1 MVQASRKGTRAGQA
15 AVFRQRV
22 SFNHVGNFSVV
33 LDGAG
38 GVSLAAGATAP
49 VISLRDAAVHFGG
62 STVPVWSGLN
72 LELHAGEFLTV
83 LGASG
88 CGKST
93 VLRVMAGLQALA
105 GGAMDRAARSPAFV
119 FQEPALLPWANLA
132 ENVELPLKVAGVDR
146 ERRAEQV
153 REVLAR
159 VGLAGREA
167 ALPHELSGGMKM
179 RASMARALVMQPDL
193 LLMDEPFAALDDPT
207 RQRLQAD
214 LLQWWQ
220 AQGFAVCFVTHQV
233 AEAVFMSSRIV
244 VMGTRPGQPL
254 AQVVVDEPFP
264 RTADFR
270 RSARFHEVCVAVG
283 DALAPTALEE
293 GA

>member
-1 MVQASRKGTRAGQA
+1 M
-15 AVFRQRV
+15 
-22 SFNHVGNFSVV
+22 
-33 LDGAG
+33 
-38 GVSLAAGATAP
+38 SLAAGATAP
-49 VISLRDAAVHFGG
+49 VISLREAVVHFAG
-62 STVPVWSGLN
+62 STVPVWSGLS

-119 FQEPALLPWANLA
+119 FQEPALLPWASLA

-153 REVLAR
+153 RQVLAR

-254 AQVVVDEPFP
+254 TQVVVDEPFP

-270 RSARFHEVCVAVG
+270 RSARFHELCVAVG
-283 DALAPTALEE
+283 DALAPTALKE